1 MKKAVVLVVILL
13 SVCVQAQTL
22 TVGLFQDPPS
32 LDPAFATATSES
44 NVLHQIFNTL
54 LTFDEDGNF
63 VPELATDWMISD
75 DGLTYTLTL
84 RDDVNFHDGT
94 PFNAEAVKY
103 SLERNMGMADGAFA
117 EQLSVIEQINV
128 IDDTNV
134 EIVIAQP
141 QGSFLTFLATISS
154 MPVSP
159 TAAAAGTDAFANNP
173 IGTGAFQF
181 VSRTLQD
188 NITLARN
195 ENYWDGA
202 PAIEEVVI
210 RPFPDGSVRYANLL
224 SGAVDMIYPIEPRDY
239 VEAEDNDEVDTIL
252 QPTNGWRILVL
263 DTTEP
268 PFDDPDFRRA
278 LAATINR
285 QAISQVVFNG
295 LEPPATG
302 PMPANSP
309 YYTEPTNLQGVD
321 LELAQELSGDSTFA
335 LTTIARSPEDQLTQ
349 LIQAM
354 ASQGDVELSIEPVE
368 VGEYLRRNTSGEYDA
383 TTMQWSGQ
391 PDPDGNITSFFITDG
406 FWNWSGYSNTE
417 VDALLTQAQIE
428 TDVATRR
435 DLYAQALEI
444 INEDVPVIW
453 LTNQVRLVATRPEVD
468 GVFLLP
474 NTGIM
479 ELENATIS
487 E

>member
-1 MKKAVVLVVILL
+1 
-13 SVCVQAQTL
+13 
-22 TVGLFQDPPS
+22 
-32 LDPAFATATSES
+32 
-44 NVLHQIFNTL
+44 
-54 LTFDEDGNF
+54 
-63 VPELATDWMISD
+63 
-75 DGLTYTLTL
+75 
-84 RDDVNFHDGT
+84 
-94 PFNAEAVKY
+94 
-103 SLERNMGMADGAFA
+103 
-117 EQLSVIEQINV
+117 
-128 IDDTNV
+128 
-134 EIVIAQP
+134 
-141 QGSFLTFLATISS
+141 

-159 TAAAAGTDAFANNP
+159 TAAAEGPEAFENNP

-188 NITLARN
+188 NITLTRN
-195 ENYWDGA
+195 DNYWDGT
-202 PAIEEVVI
+202 PALEEIVI

-224 SGAVDMIYPIEPRDY
+224 SGAVDLIYPVEPRDY
-239 VEAEDNDEVDTIL
+239 IEAQDNEDVALLL

-278 LAATINR
+278 LAATIDR
-285 QAISQVVFNG
+285 EAISQFVFNG

-302 PMPANSP
+302 PIPASSP
-309 YYTEPTNLQGVD
+309 YYTEPTNLQGLDVA
-321 LELAQELSGDSTFA
+321 LAQEISGDSTFA

-354 ASQGDVELSIEPVE
+354 ASQGDIELSIEPVE
-368 VGEYLRRNTSGEYDA
+368 VGEYLRRNTSGEYEA

-406 FWNWSGYSNTE
+406 FWNWSGYSNPDLD
-417 VDALLTQAQIE
+417 VLLTQAQTE

-435 DLYAQALEI
+435 DLYAQALQT

-453 LTNQVRLVATRPEVD
+453 LTNQVRLVATQPAVEGLR
-468 GVFLLP
+468 LLP

-479 ELENATIS
+479 ELENVMLT